1 VCVLCAIH
9 AINVSDAQVCL
20 LFFQISGRALNERS
34 PLISVCVSLQ
44 KEVDDLKQTV
54 KILSIRLDQCLN
66 GHHLPPPH
74 GLHLT
79 HHSATCLLIEWSCPI
94 NADTIIVTNYRIYIN
109 GLLEGTVRAD

>member
-44 KEVDDLKQTV
+44 KEVSLMVYTGGPVKTFPSVYLKEDG
-54 KILSIRLDQCLN
+54 LSVMY
-66 GHHLPPPH
+66 
-74 GLHLT
+74 
-79 HHSATCLLIEWSCPI
+79 S
-94 NADTIIVTNYRIYIN
+94 
-109 GLLEGTVRAD
+109 